1 MDNTSN
7 STVYRVIDDVAVG
20 ARLAAVIDTNYFIDN
35 LPIIRALAARA
46 LEFGIVVV
54 VPWIVIQELDGLK
67 TSNRINSGS
76 GSLVDI
82 GTLARKATRF
92 LEDELGSQGSAL
104 RCQKRSEY
112 VLKEAENDDKILDC
126 CLYFMEKKC
135 LPVALLTRDR
145 NLTVKARAN
154 GCATCSE
161 WKGNVSGL
169 IAALTDMAGLPAQAV
184 ASATVDDDCMDI
196 DMDEGPVNKQQHNGQ
211 AFAQNAYGTAVSPYY
226 NFNHDISA
234 ISQADSPPATP
245 TTTKPVLI
253 YIDELSQK
261 EEAANF
267 QLGQKAAHTISRE
280 IIQYMCYDKRCALST
295 LIVNRLEKDAMVS
308 YKEGAATMK
317 RAFASPPWKFCTTL
331 LTVIV
336 YYWDVFQ
343 HVFPKQ
349 LKAGIC
355 EVLPWVM
362 HVEGVVECPQ
372 TQLKLPPYLY
382 FEPYKYAVESDNV
395 FENVRNQASE
405 RNTQTGNFIMLAK
418 RILAQCALVENDS
431 QEQYRQ
437 KLTQRWITW
446 RKINGN
452 F

>member
-1 MDNTSN
+1 MENTGCS
-7 STVYRVIDDVAVG
+7 STIYRVIDDVAEG

-35 LPIIRALAARA
+35 LPIIKALTAQA

-67 TSNRINSGS
+67 SSNRINNDS
-76 GSLVDI
+76 GSLDI

-92 LEDELGSQGSAL
+92 LEDELGCKGSAL

-112 VLKEAENDDKILDC
+112 VLKEVENDNKILDC
-126 CLYFMEKKC
+126 CLYFMEKKS

-169 IAALTDMAGLPAQAV
+169 IAALTDMAGLPVQAI
-184 ASATVDDDCMDI
+184 ASTAIDDDCMDI
-196 DMDEGPVNKQQHNGQ
+196 DMDEGPNSKQQHNSQ
-211 AFAQNAYGTAVSPYY
+211 AFARNIYGSAASPHCS
-226 NFNHDISA
+226 FDQDISA
-234 ISQADSPPATP
+234 ISQVDSPPATP
-245 TTTKPVLI
+245 TTSKPAVI

-267 QLGQKAAHTISRE
+267 LLGQKAAHTISRE
-280 IIQYMCYDKRCALST
+280 IIQYMCNDKRCALST

-308 YKEGAATMK
+308 YKEGAVSMK
-317 RAFASPPWKFCTTL
+317 RAFASPPWKSCTTL

-343 HVFPKQ
+343 HVFPKK
-349 LKAGIC
+349 LKTNIC
-355 EVLPWVM
+355 EILPWVM
-362 HVEGVVECPQ
+362 HVEDVVECPQ
-372 TQLKLPPYLY
+372 TQLKLPPYLH

-405 RNTQTGNFIMLAK
+405 RNAQTSNFIMLAK
-418 RILAQCALVENDS
+418 LLLAQCALVETDS
-431 QEQYRQ
+431 QENYRQ
-437 KLTQRWITW
+437 QITQRWITW
-446 RKINGN
+446 QKINQ
-452 F
+452 